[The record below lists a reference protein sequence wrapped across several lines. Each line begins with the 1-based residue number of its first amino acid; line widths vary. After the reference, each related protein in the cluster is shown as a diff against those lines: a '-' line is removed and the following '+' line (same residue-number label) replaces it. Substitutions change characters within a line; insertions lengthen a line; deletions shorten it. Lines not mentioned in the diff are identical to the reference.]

1 MADEQKA
8 PAPNANDAKKA
19 DKVNDLPERTAAEQD
34 EQVKGGRM
42 KLDPLRASNP

>member
-8 PAPNANDAKKA
+8 PAPNATDQKKTE
-19 DKVNDLPERTAAEQD
+19 KVNDLPERTAAEKD

-42 KLDPLRASNP
+42 RLDPNI